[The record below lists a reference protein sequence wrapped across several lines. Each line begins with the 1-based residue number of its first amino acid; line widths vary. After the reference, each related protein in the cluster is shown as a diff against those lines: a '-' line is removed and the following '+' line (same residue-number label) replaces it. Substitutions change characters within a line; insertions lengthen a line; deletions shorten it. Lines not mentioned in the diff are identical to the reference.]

1 MTAYGMR
8 SSYWSSDV
16 CSSDRVAY
24 ADKAAEHYAYTPAA
38 KGRRRL
44 RNVALDYIAAADP
57 QAGAALAFA
66 QFEGTDNMTD
76 RQAALTTLASGI
88 SDARVAALDIFY
100 NRYSDNALVL
110 DKWFST
116 QALSTRDDTAQMV
129 EELAHQ
135 DRKSTRL
142 NSSH

>member
-44 RNVALDYIAAADP
+44 RNVAPDYIAAADP

-88 SDARVAALDIFY
+88 SDARVTALDIFY
-100 NRYSDNALVL
+100 NRSEEQTSELQSLMRISYAVL
-110 DKWFST
+110 CLNKKKKIY
-116 QALSTRDDTAQMV
+116 QA
-129 EELAHQ
+129 
-135 DRKSTRL
+135 
-142 NSSH
+142 

>member
-66 QFEGTDNMTD
+66 QLEGTDNMTD

-88 SDARVAALDIFY
+88 YNARVTAPDISY
-100 NRYSDNALVL
+100 
-110 DKWFST
+110 T
-116 QALSTRDDTAQMV
+116 
-129 EELAHQ
+129 
-135 DRKSTRL
+135 DRKSVVSGKSVSVRVAIGGRRL
-142 NSSH
+142 IKKKKQKKETT